1 MLSSYDHSCCF
12 SVSPRKR
19 RPVDVS
25 MMRWSSAPSHR
36 YTHWGLVGCSRAC
49 DTIRTPWRHGQ
60 WVNSPESSQL
70 ELESAKQRTSP
81 GKPEPDEDDNLKQV
95 DPIPGTFKSYT
106 LSTLHTCG
114 TRYPQI
120 VVQGCRFS
128 ALTRS

>member
-1 MLSSYDHSCCF
+1 M
-12 SVSPRKR
+12 
-19 RPVDVS
+19 
-25 MMRWSSAPSHR
+25 
-36 YTHWGLVGCSRAC
+36 C

-60 WVNSPESSQL
+60 WVNSPVPSQL

-95 DPIPGTFKSYT
+95 DLIPGTFKSYT
-106 LSTLHTCG
+106 LSTLHARG

-128 ALTRS
+128 ALTRSRVGNIRLLSSIVVHMSLYIIFSYSATH